1 MQNPSKSNQ
10 HNSFLPKAWCC
21 YSSPQSNEEYEGY
34 LRTKGFHR
42 RCFMKKILSF
52 IALYI
57 HLTQAASH
65 SSTIKYGI
73 TKDNIPRVK
82 LKELHPTGEPHL
94 KFRHLI
100 KNDSKTNK
108 VDKMKIESN
117 NVVAF

>member
-1 MQNPSKSNQ
+1 
-10 HNSFLPKAWCC
+10 
-21 YSSPQSNEEYEGY
+21 
-34 LRTKGFHR
+34 
-42 RCFMKKILSF
+42 MKKILSF